1 MNRALLIR
9 RLGLVDY
16 APTWHAMQAFT
27 AGRGPD
33 TPDEL
38 WLVEH
43 PPVFTLGQAG
53 RREHLL
59 RDIGVPVVAID
70 RGGQVTYHGPGQA
83 VVYVLLDL
91 KRRGY
96 GVKELVW
103 RLEQAVI
110 DLLAAHGV
118 TAERLAGAPGVYVAL
133 PQPGLVD
140 VSPPPRPSPLEGE
153 DGKALVIAK
162 GEQDPRRLA
171 KIAALG
177 LRVRNGCS
185 YHGLALNV
193 DLDLAPFAAINPCG
207 HAGLAVTRLK
217 DLGIGLDV
225 AGAGEALAERL
236 QALL

>member
-1 MNRALLIR
+1 
-9 RLGLVDY
+9 
-16 APTWHAMQAFT
+16 MQEFT
-27 AGRGPD
+27 ATRGAD

-91 KRRGY
+91 RRRGY
-96 GVKELVW
+96 GVKELVR

-110 DLLAAHGV
+110 DLLAVHMV
-118 TAERLAGAPGVYVAL
+118 TGSRLDGAPGVYVAL
-133 PQPGLVD
+133 G
-140 VSPPPRPSPLEGE
+140 
-153 DGKALVIAK
+153 DG
-162 GEQDPRRLA
+162 RLA

-177 LRVRNGCS
+177 LRVRNGCT

-193 DLDLAPFAAINPCG
+193 DLDLTPFAAINPCG
-207 HAGLAVTRLK
+207 YAGMPVTRLK
-217 DLGIGLDV
+217 DLGVGLDV
-225 AGAGEALAERL
+225 ETAGLALVRHL
-236 QALL
+236 RALL